1 MPPSAAPP
9 SIDVFDTIRGS
20 KAENKMPRVSII
32 IATHSRP
39 QLLPRAVESALA
51 AGSDVEVIVID
62 DASMDETAAVCR
74 GLKGIKYLRVE
85 RNQRV
90 AGARNIG
97 LVASQG
103 EYISFLDDDDTRLPG
118 SLDLQIELLAQNPD
132 AVLVYGR
139 ALYADHEGQVSG
151 ELYPIECPQ
160 GDIFWQLLT
169 QNFIPCGSAVFR
181 RSAIVSLGLL
191 DDTIPGLDDWDLWIR
206 MAELYPVVAVEQPM
220 VTWRRSNVRSAQ
232 GTSDAA
238 SIVSQSIRKFKMDW
252 MKLPRVA
259 AASRDL
265 KRATWRL
272 FSENMLEH
280 ALWQS
285 ARAVASGKPLQPL
298 KNLIVA
304 QQLDP
309 FAIVRI
315 ARHRLTQSSR

>member
-1 MPPSAAPP
+1 
-9 SIDVFDTIRGS
+9 
-20 KAENKMPRVSII
+20 MPRASII

-39 QLLPRAVESALA
+39 QLLPRAVESARA
-51 AGSDVEVIVID
+51 AGVDVEVIVID
-62 DASMDETAAVCR
+62 DASTDETAAVCR
-74 GLKGIKYLRVE
+74 ALKGIKYLRVE
-85 RNQRV
+85 RNQLV

-97 LVASQG
+97 LVASKG
-103 EYISFLDDDDTRLPG
+103 EYISFLDDDDSRLPG

-132 AVLVYGR
+132 AALVYGR

-151 ELYPIECPQ
+151 ELYPIECPR
-160 GDIFWQLLT
+160 GDIFWELLT

-206 MAELYPVVAVEQPM
+206 IAELYPVVAVEQPV

-238 SIVSQSIRKFKMDW
+238 TIVSQSIRKFKMDW

-265 KRATWRL
+265 QRATWRR

-285 ARAVASGKPLQPL
+285 ARAVASGKPLRPL
-298 KNLIVA
+298 KNLMVA
-304 QQLDP
+304 PQLDP

>member
-1 MPPSAAPP
+1 MKRSDAIQDPE
-9 SIDVFDTIRGS
+9 R
-20 KAENKMPRVSII
+20 ENKMPRSSII

-39 QLLPRAVESALA
+39 QLLPRAVESAHA
-51 AGSDVEVIVID
+51 AGVDVEVIVVD
-62 DASMDETAAVCR
+62 DASMDETADVCR
-74 GLKGIKYLRVE
+74 ALKGIKYLRVD

-103 EYISFLDDDDTRLPG
+103 EYLSFLDDDDTRLPG
-118 SLDLQIELLAQNPD
+118 SLDLQIDLLAQNP
-132 AVLVYGR
+132 AAALVYGR
-139 ALYADHEGQVSG
+139 ALYADHEGQVSN

-160 GDIFWQLLT
+160 GDIFWELLT

-206 MAELYPVVAVEQPM
+206 IAELYPVIAVEQPV
-220 VTWRRSNVRSAQ
+220 VTWRRSDVRSAQ

-238 SIVSQSIRKFKMDW
+238 TIVSQSIRKFKTDW

-259 AASRDL
+259 AAARDL
-265 KRATWRL
+265 KRATWRR

-285 ARAVASGKPLQPL
+285 ARAVASGKPLRPL
-298 KNLIVA
+298 QNLTVA
-304 QQLDP
+304 PQLDP
-309 FAIVRI
+309 AAIVRI
-315 ARHRLTQSSR
+315 AKHRLTRSRAKL

>member
-1 MPPSAAPP
+1 
-9 SIDVFDTIRGS
+9 
-20 KAENKMPRVSII
+20 MPRSSII

-39 QLLPRAVESALA
+39 QLLPRAVESARA
-51 AGSDVEVIVID
+51 AGVDVEVIVID
-62 DASMDETAAVCR
+62 DASTDETADVCR
-74 GLKGIKYLRVE
+74 ALKGVKYLRVE

-97 LVASQG
+97 LVASKG

-118 SLDLQIELLAQNPD
+118 SLDLQIDLLAQNPD
-132 AVLVYGR
+132 AALVYGR
-139 ALYADHEGQVSG
+139 ALYADQDGRVSD
-151 ELYPIECPQ
+151 EVYPLECPQ
-160 GDIFWQLLT
+160 GDILWELLT

-206 MAELYPVVAVEQPM
+206 IAELYQIVAVEQPV
-220 VTWRRSNVRSAQ
+220 VTWRRSSVRSAQ

-238 SIVSQSIRKFKMDW
+238 SIVSQSIRKFKTDW

-259 AASRDL
+259 TASRDL
-265 KRATWRL
+265 KRATWRR

-285 ARAVASGKPLQPL
+285 ARAVASGKPLRPL
-298 KNLIVA
+298 KNLAVA
-304 QQLDP
+304 PQLAP
-309 FAIVRI
+309 SAIVRI
-315 ARHRLTQSSR
+315 ARHRLTPSSR

>member
-1 MPPSAAPP
+1 
-9 SIDVFDTIRGS
+9 
-20 KAENKMPRVSII
+20 MPRSSII

-39 QLLPRAVESALA
+39 QLLPRAVESAGA
-51 AGSDVEVIVID
+51 AGVDVEVIVID
-62 DASMDETAAVCR
+62 DASTDETADVCR

-97 LVASQG
+97 LIVSKG
-103 EYISFLDDDDTRLPG
+103 EYISFLDDDDARLPG
-118 SLDLQIELLAQNPD
+118 SLDLQIELLARNPD
-132 AVLVYGR
+132 AAFVYGQ
-139 ALYADHEGQVSG
+139 ALYADHEGQVSD
-151 ELYPIECPQ
+151 ELYPLECPQ
-160 GDIFWQLLT
+160 GDIFWQLMT

-181 RSAIVSLGLL
+181 RSAVVNLGLL

-206 MAELYPVVAVEQPM
+206 IAELYPVVAVAQPV

-238 SIVSQSIRKFKMDW
+238 MIVSQGIRKFKMDW
-252 MKLPRVA
+252 TKLPRVA

-265 KRATWRL
+265 KRATWRR
-272 FSENMLEH
+272 FSENVLEH

-298 KNLIVA
+298 KNLMVA
-304 QQLDP
+304 PQLDP
-309 FAIVRI
+309 SAIVRI
-315 ARHRLTQSSR
+315 AKHRLTSSSR

>member
-1 MPPSAAPP
+1 MPLS
-9 SIDVFDTIRGS
+9 
-20 KAENKMPRVSII
+20 SII
-32 IATHSRP
+32 IATHNRP
-39 QLLPRAVESALA
+39 QLLPRAVESARA
-51 AGSDVEVIVID
+51 AGVDVEVIVID
-62 DASMDETAAVCR
+62 DASTDETAAVCR
-74 GLKGIKYLRVE
+74 ALQGIKYLRVE

-90 AGARNIG
+90 AGARNLG

-118 SLDLQIELLAQNPD
+118 SLDLQIDLLAQNPD
-132 AVLVYGR
+132 AALVYGQ
-139 ALYADHEGQVSG
+139 ALYADHDGQVSD
-151 ELYPIECPQ
+151 ELYPLECPQ
-160 GDIFWQLLT
+160 GDIFWELLT

-181 RSAIVSLGLL
+181 RSAIVGLGLL

-206 MAELYPVVAVEQPM
+206 IAELYPVVAAEQPV

-238 SIVSQSIRKFKMDW
+238 SIVSQSIRKFKTDW

-259 AASRDL
+259 AASREL
-265 KRATWRL
+265 KRATWRR
-272 FSENMLEH
+272 FSENILEH

-298 KNLIVA
+298 KNLMVA
-304 QQLDP
+304 PQLDP
-309 FAIVRI
+309 SAIVRI

>member
-1 MPPSAAPP
+1 MPHS
-9 SIDVFDTIRGS
+9 
-20 KAENKMPRVSII
+20 SII

-39 QLLPRAVESALA
+39 QLLPRAVESACA
-51 AGSDVEVIVID
+51 AGIDVEVIVVD
-62 DASMDETAAVCR
+62 DASTDETAEVCR
-74 GLKGIKYLRVE
+74 ALKGIKYLRVE

-97 LVASQG
+97 LVASKG
-103 EYISFLDDDDTRLPG
+103 VYVSFLDDDDTRLPG
-118 SLDLQIELLAQNPD
+118 LLDLQIEMLERNPD
-132 AVLVYGR
+132 AALVYGQ
-139 ALYADHEGQVSG
+139 ALYADHDGKVG
-151 ELYPIECPQ
+151 NELYPLECPQ

-206 MAELYPVVAVEQPM
+206 IAELHPVVAVELPV

-232 GTSDAA
+232 GTSNAA
-238 SIVSQSIRKFKMDW
+238 SIVSQSIRKFKTSW
-252 MKLPRVA
+252 MKLPRFA

-265 KRATWRL
+265 KRATWRR

-285 ARAVASGKPLQPL
+285 VRAVASGAPLQPL
-298 KNLIVA
+298 KNLAVA
-304 QQLDP
+304 PQLDP
-309 FAIVRI
+309 AAIVRI
-315 ARHRLTQSSR
+315 AKHRLTQSLR

>member
-1 MPPSAAPP
+1 
-9 SIDVFDTIRGS
+9 
-20 KAENKMPRVSII
+20 MPRASII

-51 AGSDVEVIVID
+51 AGVDVEVIVVD
-62 DASMDETAAVCR
+62 DASTDETADVCR
-74 GLKGIKYLRVE
+74 ALKGIKYLRVE

-97 LVASQG
+97 LVASKG

-132 AVLVYGR
+132 APLVYGQ

-151 ELYPIECPQ
+151 ELYPIECPH

-169 QNFIPCGSAVFR
+169 QNFIPCGSVVFR
-181 RSAIVSLGLL
+181 RSAVVHLGLL
-191 DDTIPGLDDWDLWIR
+191 DDTIPGVDDWDLWIR
-206 MAELYPVVAVEQPM
+206 MAELHPVVAVEQPV

-238 SIVSQSIRKFKMDW
+238 TIVSQSIRKFKMDW

-265 KRATWRL
+265 KRATWRR

-285 ARAVASGKPLQPL
+285 ARAVASGKPLRPL
-298 KNLIVA
+298 QNLMVA
-304 QQLDP
+304 PQLDP

>member
-1 MPPSAAPP
+1 
-9 SIDVFDTIRGS
+9 
-20 KAENKMPRVSII
+20 MPRTSII

-51 AGSDVEVIVID
+51 AGVDVEVIVID
-62 DASMDETAAVCR
+62 DASTDETADVCR

-85 RNQRV
+85 RNQHV

-97 LVASQG
+97 LVASKG
-103 EYISFLDDDDTRLPG
+103 EYLSFLDDDDTRLPG

-132 AVLVYGR
+132 AALVYGR
-139 ALYADHEGQVSG
+139 ALYANHEGQVSD

-160 GDIFWQLLT
+160 GDIFWELLT

-181 RSAIVSLGLL
+181 RSAVVSLGLL

-206 MAELYPVVAVEQPM
+206 MAELHPVVAVKQPV

-238 SIVSQSIRKFKMDW
+238 SIVSQSIRKFKTDW

-259 AASRDL
+259 GASRDL
-265 KRATWRL
+265 KRVTWRR

-280 ALWQS
+280 SLWQS
-285 ARAVASGKPLQPL
+285 ARAIASGKPLQPL
-298 KNLIVA
+298 KNLTVA
-304 QQLDP
+304 PQLDP
-309 FAIVRI
+309 SAIVQI
-315 ARHRLTQSSR
+315 AKHRLTRSSR

>member
-1 MPPSAAPP
+1 
-9 SIDVFDTIRGS
+9 
-20 KAENKMPRVSII
+20 MPRSSII

-51 AGSDVEVIVID
+51 AGVDVEVIVID
-62 DASMDETAAVCR
+62 DASTDETADVCR
-74 GLKGIKYLRVE
+74 ALKGIKCLRVE

-97 LVASQG
+97 LVASKG
-103 EYISFLDDDDTRLPG
+103 AYISFLDDDDTRLPG
-118 SLDLQIELLAQNPD
+118 SLDLQIELLGRNPD
-132 AVLVYGR
+132 SALVYGQ
-139 ALYADHEGQVSG
+139 ALYADHEGQVSD
-151 ELYPIECPQ
+151 ELYPLECPQ

-206 MAELYPVVAVEQPM
+206 IAELHPVVAVEQPV
-220 VTWRRSNVRSAQ
+220 VTWRRSNARSAQ

-238 SIVSQSIRKFKMDW
+238 SIVSQSIRKFKTDW

-265 KRATWRL
+265 KRATWRR

-298 KNLIVA
+298 KNLKVA
-304 QQLDP
+304 PQLDP
-309 FAIVRI
+309 SAIVRI
-315 ARHRLTQSSR
+315 AKHRLTQSSR

>member
-1 MPPSAAPP
+1 
-9 SIDVFDTIRGS
+9 
-20 KAENKMPRVSII
+20 MPRASII

-39 QLLPRAVESALA
+39 QLLPRAIASASA
-51 AGSDVEVIVID
+51 AGLDVEVIVVD
-62 DASMDETAAVCR
+62 DASTDETAAVCR
-74 GLKGIKYLRVE
+74 ALTGIKYLRVE
-85 RNQRV
+85 RNQLV

-97 LVASQG
+97 LVASKG

-132 AVLVYGR
+132 APLVYGQ
-139 ALYADHEGQVSG
+139 ALYADHDGQISD

-206 MAELYPVVAVEQPM
+206 IPELHQVVAVKQPV

-238 SIVSQSIRKFKMDW
+238 TIVSQSIRKFKMDW

-265 KRATWRL
+265 KRATWRR

>member
-1 MPPSAAPP
+1 
-9 SIDVFDTIRGS
+9 
-20 KAENKMPRVSII
+20 MPRSSII

-39 QLLPRAVESALA
+39 QLLPRAVESARA
-51 AGSDVEVIVID
+51 AGTDVEVIVID
-62 DASMDETAAVCR
+62 DASSDETADVCWA
-74 GLKGIKYLRVE
+74 LKGIKYLRVE

-97 LVASQG
+97 LVASKG

-118 SLDLQIELLAQNPD
+118 SLDLQIDLLAQNRD
-132 AVLVYGR
+132 AALVYGQ
-139 ALYADHEGQVSG
+139 ALYADEDRQVSD
-151 ELYPIECPQ
+151 ELYPLECPQ

-169 QNFIPCGSAVFR
+169 RNFIPCGSAVFR

-191 DDTIPGLDDWDLWIR
+191 DETIPGLDDWDMWIR
-206 MAELYPVVAVEQPM
+206 IAELYPVVALEQPV

-259 AASRDL
+259 TASRDL
-265 KRATWRL
+265 KRTTWRQ

-285 ARAVASGKPLQPL
+285 ARAVARGKPLRPL
-298 KNLIVA
+298 KNLMVA
-304 QQLDP
+304 PQLDP
-309 FAIVRI
+309 SAIVRI

>member
-1 MPPSAAPP
+1 
-9 SIDVFDTIRGS
+9 
-20 KAENKMPRVSII
+20 MPRSSII
-32 IATHSRP
+32 IATHNRP
-39 QLLPRAVESALA
+39 QLLPHAVESALV
-51 AGSDVEVIVID
+51 AGVDVEVIVID
-62 DASMDETAAVCR
+62 DASTDETAAVCR

-97 LVASQG
+97 LVASKG

-118 SLDLQIELLAQNPD
+118 SLDLQIELLAQNPH
-132 AVLVYGR
+132 AALVYGQ

-181 RSAIVSLGLL
+181 RSAVVQMGLL

-206 MAELYPVVAVEQPM
+206 IAELYPVVAFEQPV
-220 VTWRRSNVRSAQ
+220 VTWRRSSVRSAQ

-265 KRATWRL
+265 KRATWRR

-298 KNLIVA
+298 NLIVA

-315 ARHRLTQSSR
+315 ARHR

>member
-1 MPPSAAPP
+1 
-9 SIDVFDTIRGS
+9 
-20 KAENKMPRVSII
+20 MPRSSII
-32 IATHSRP
+32 IATHRRP
-39 QLLPRAVESALA
+39 QLLPRAIESARA
-51 AGSDVEVIVID
+51 AGIDVEVIVID
-62 DASMDETAAVCR
+62 DASTDETAAVCR

-103 EYISFLDDDDTRLPG
+103 KYISFLDDDDTRLPG
-118 SLDLQIELLAQNPD
+118 SLDLQIELLARNPE
-132 AVLVYGR
+132 AALVYGR
-139 ALYADHEGQVSG
+139 ALYADHDGQVSD
-151 ELYPIECPQ
+151 ELYPIACPQ
-160 GDIFWQLLT
+160 GDILWELLT

-181 RSAIVSLGLL
+181 RSAIVNLGLL

-206 MAELYPVVAVEQPM
+206 IAELYPVVAVEQPV
-220 VTWRRSNVRSAQ
+220 VTWRRSSVRSAQ

-238 SIVSQSIRKFKMDW
+238 SIVSPSIRKFKTDW

-265 KRATWRL
+265 KRATWRR

-285 ARAVASGKPLQPL
+285 ARAVASGKPLRPL
-298 KNLIVA
+298 KNLAVA
-304 QQLDP
+304 PQLDP
-309 FAIVRI
+309 SAIVRI
-315 ARHRLTQSSR
+315 ARHRLTSSSR

>member
-1 MPPSAAPP
+1 
-9 SIDVFDTIRGS
+9 
-20 KAENKMPRVSII
+20 MPRSSII
-32 IATHSRP
+32 IATHRRP

-51 AGSDVEVIVID
+51 AGADVEVIVVD
-62 DASMDETAAVCR
+62 DASTDETADVCR

-97 LVASQG
+97 LVASKG

-118 SLDLQIELLAQNPD
+118 SLDLQIELLARSP
-132 AVLVYGR
+132 AAALVYGQ
-139 ALYADHEGQVSG
+139 ALYADHDGQISD

-160 GDIFWQLLT
+160 GDIFWELLT

-206 MAELYPVVAVEQPM
+206 MAELHPVVAVKQPV

-259 AASRDL
+259 GASRDL
-265 KRATWRL
+265 KRATWRR

-285 ARAVASGKPLQPL
+285 ARAVASGKPLRPL
-298 KNLIVA
+298 KNLMVA
-304 QQLDP
+304 PQLDP
-309 FAIVRI
+309 STIVRI

>member
-1 MPPSAAPP
+1 
-9 SIDVFDTIRGS
+9 
-20 KAENKMPRVSII
+20 MPRSSII

-39 QLLPRAVESALA
+39 RLLPRAVASARA
-51 AGSDVEVIVID
+51 AGVDVEVIVID
-62 DASMDETAAVCR
+62 DASSDETADVCR
-74 GLKGIKYLRVE
+74 ALEGIKYLRVE

-118 SLDLQIELLAQNPD
+118 SLDSQIELLEQNPD
-132 AVLVYGR
+132 AALVYGQ
-139 ALYADHEGQVSG
+139 ALYADQEGQVSG
-151 ELYPIECPQ
+151 ELYPLECPQ

-206 MAELYPVVAVEQPM
+206 IAELYPVVAVEQPV

-252 MKLPRVA
+252 MKLPRAA
-259 AASRDL
+259 AASREL
-265 KRATWRL
+265 KRATWRR

-285 ARAVASGKPLQPL
+285 ARAVASGKPLRPL
-298 KNLIVA
+298 KNLMVA
-304 QQLDP
+304 PQLDP
-309 FAIVRI
+309 SAIVRI
-315 ARHRLTQSSR
+315 AKHRLTQFSR

>member
-1 MPPSAAPP
+1 
-9 SIDVFDTIRGS
+9 
-20 KAENKMPRVSII
+20 MPRASII

-39 QLLPRAVESALA
+39 QLLPRAVESARA
-51 AGSDVEVIVID
+51 AGVDVEVIVVD
-62 DASMDETAAVCR
+62 DASTDETAAVCR
-74 GLKGIKYLRVE
+74 ALKGIKYLRVE

-97 LVASQG
+97 LVASRG

-132 AVLVYGR
+132 AALVYGR
-139 ALYADHEGQVSG
+139 ALYADHEGRVG
-151 ELYPIECPQ
+151 DDLYPIECPQ

-181 RSAIVSLGLL
+181 RSAVVSLGLL

-206 MAELYPVVAVEQPM
+206 IAECYPVVAFEQPV
-220 VTWRRSNVRSAQ
+220 VTWRRSSVRSAQ

-265 KRATWRL
+265 KRATWRR

-285 ARAVASGKPLQPL
+285 ARAVASGKPLRPL
-298 KNLIVA
+298 QNLMVA
-304 QQLDP
+304 PQLDP